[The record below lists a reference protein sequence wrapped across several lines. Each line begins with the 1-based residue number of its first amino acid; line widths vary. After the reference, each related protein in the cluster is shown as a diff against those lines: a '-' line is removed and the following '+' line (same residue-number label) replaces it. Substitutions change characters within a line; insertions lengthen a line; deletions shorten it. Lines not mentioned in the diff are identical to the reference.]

1 MLRAPGRAS
10 RAFLRHQ
17 NRDTSFRFYLYFH
30 LFSQRYY
37 TIVVS
42 LIQWLI
48 FAGISIIL
56 YKEHNK
62 RGFARKGACF
72 YEADAYGGCH
82 WAGALPRYHQIIPG
96 VKKGP
101 VFQKGHIIAPEDVP
115 VLLSVGKE
123 HVYIWEKDDTRFHE
137 NEAARILCEMSRND
151 YMDASEPSEGKI
163 ELTAQVDGLFTLDRQ
178 RLYAVNSLGEMM
190 IATRH
195 AGPVKKGD
203 KLAGMRVIPLVIEKE
218 KMAEA
223 RETAGNTPL
232 LTLTPY
238 RALKVGLVTTG
249 SEVYYGRIQ
258 DQFTPVIKA
267 KLAEYGAEVT
277 HHVLLP
283 DDHAAVTE
291 KIKEFLADGVDMV
304 LCTGGMSVDPDDK
317 TPLAIKNAGVNVVT
331 YGAPVLPGAMFLL
344 SYTDDGRPVCGLP
357 GCVMYAKRTIFDLVL
372 PYLAAGVPVTREQI
386 AAYGEGGLCLNCKVC
401 TWPNCGFGKGV

>member
-1 MLRAPGRAS
+1 MKLMR
-10 RAFLRHQ
+10 
-17 NRDTSFRFYLYFH
+17 T
-30 LFSQRYY
+30 
-37 TIVVS
+37 
-42 LIQWLI
+42 
-48 FAGISIIL
+48 
-56 YKEHNK
+56 E
-62 RGFARKGACF
+62 
-72 YEADAYGGCH
+72 DAIGQVLCH
-82 WAGALPRYHQIIPG
+82 DITQIIPG

-101 VFQKGHIIAPEDVP
+101 VFQKGHIITPEDVP

-151 YMDASEPSEGKI
+151 YMDASDPSEGKI

-249 SEVYYGRIQ
+249 SEVYYGRVQ